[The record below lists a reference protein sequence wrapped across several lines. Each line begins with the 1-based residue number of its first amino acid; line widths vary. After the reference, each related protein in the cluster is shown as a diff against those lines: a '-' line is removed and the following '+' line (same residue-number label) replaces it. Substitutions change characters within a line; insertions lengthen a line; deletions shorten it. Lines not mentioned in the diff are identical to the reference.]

1 MNNQEELWRKKN
13 PLAEF
18 DFITEPKEE
27 WAKQIIYNHV
37 PFANEIR
44 CGSTCLEPNVYFS
57 LYTPNE
63 KDLHQMLNN
72 ITLEKD
78 ALNISNS
85 EAHTQVKSSR
95 KPSEPFSKPAVTNNE
110 KDKAIQLIQLYGIQP
125 VQQEKGISPVSSKKE
140 ESLPTINPDANQTV
154 LPEVKVPL
162 AIQPTVENISVI
174 DLENLSANIPSLRKQ
189 IPNPIP
195 PVVTEIN
202 PADSS
207 FTLNDPLLDPPHLPS
222 IPMPISPVSSKHE
235 SPSASPFPVKV
246 AIATHAEP
254 PKRLSTEPILNRSVE
269 TTRLSS
275 PSLPPATQQQQ
286 PVQPVPLFSGSNS
299 ELMGTILFGSK
310 EAGKEFLETPIPK
323 SDPLLF
329 HSPAE
334 GMESSTVPQ
343 MPASEAQQTSPY
355 ASLSS
360 SFNKSS
366 SMSMNVVYLIDIVLF
381 IGFY

>member
-13 PLAEF
+13 PLAEY

-85 EAHTQVKSSR
+85 ETRTQVKSSR
-95 KPSEPFSKPAVTNNE
+95 KPSEPFLKPAVTKNE

-140 ESLPTINPDANQTV
+140 ESLPAVNPDVNQTV
-154 LPEVKVPL
+154 LPEVKIPL
-162 AIQPTVENISVI
+162 TTQPTVENISVI

-189 IPNPIP
+189 IPSPIP

-202 PADSS
+202 PTDSS
-207 FTLNDPLLDPPHLPS
+207 LILNDPLLDPPHLPS
-222 IPMPISPVSSKHE
+222 IPMPISPISSKHN
-235 SPSASPFPVKV
+235 SPSSSSSPSFPVKV

-269 TTRLSS
+269 TTRLPS
-275 PSLPPATQQQQ
+275 PSLPPVTQQ
-286 PVQPVPLFSGSNS
+286 PSQPVPLFNGSNS

-343 MPASEAQQTSPY
+343 MPVSEAQQTSPY
-355 ASLSS
+355 ASISS
-360 SFNKSS
+360 SLNKSS
-366 SMSMNVVYLIDIVLF
+366 SMSMNVGY
-381 IGFY
+381 